1 MLFRSEVEERGRVGG
16 SDIKGRKRDIK
27 GRERERM
34 DGQGKE

>member
-1 MLFRSEVEERGRVGG
+1 MRGEEEERGREGG
-16 SDIKGRKRDIK
+16 RDIKGRERDIK